1 MKAIVLCLIIL
12 VVLVVVLSLNK
23 TSSTAHPSNKV
34 ESFQV
39 TDHPVALAQANVY
52 AFMTPYIPQISDVHI
67 TNKKDV
73 FKKSAF
79 QSGMLSPSQLAEL
92 NPHSSMRGEQGFDH
106 EVAIVDDSLEMTP
119 TLQQQRYQLSAAL
132 ASYQPQDGLPP
143 NKLWYSKK
151 NLDGL
156 EQPGLHPQIINYS
169 SQGFV

>member
-1 MKAIVLCLIIL
+1 
-12 VVLVVVLSLNK
+12 
-23 TSSTAHPSNKV
+23 
-34 ESFQV
+34 
-39 TDHPVALAQANVY
+39 
-52 AFMTPYIPQISDVHI
+52 
-67 TNKKDV
+67 V